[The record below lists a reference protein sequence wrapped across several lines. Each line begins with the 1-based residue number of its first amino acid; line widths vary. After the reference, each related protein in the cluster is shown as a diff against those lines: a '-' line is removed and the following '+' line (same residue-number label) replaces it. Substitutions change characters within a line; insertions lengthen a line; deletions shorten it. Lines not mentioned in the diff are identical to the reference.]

1 MPQGDFE
8 RELHLAAGGELA
20 LGDPAPGSS
29 LARRFRPNAALVTQ
43 LMAVRLDAPQTRA
56 RRRAGDA
63 EGIAAYG
70 ATGEKIRT
78 GRRRPGASWAC

>member
-8 RELHLAAGGELA
+8 RELQLADGGEPYDA
-20 LGDPAPGSS
+20 APGSS

-43 LMAVRLDAPQTRA
+43 LMAIRLDAPQTRA

-63 EGIAAYG
+63 EAVAAYG
-70 ATGEKIRT
+70 AAGEKIRT
-78 GRRRPGASWAC
+78 GRRRPGASWAV